1 MSEREARVV
10 EAFLECVR
18 AGRFDPSY
26 VTLLVEDNQ
35 KYGWMSETAKET
47 LFAAMENIMEEPEE
61 IPEEPEDLDGPY
73 LGDADLDDL
82 EGE

>member
-10 EAFLECVR
+10 DAFLDCVR
-18 AGRFDPSY
+18 GGRFDAAY

-47 LFAAMENIMEEPEE
+47 LYAALENLEDEPDDALIDVDDDAILFGDELDEPE
-61 IPEEPEDLDGPY
+61 
-73 LGDADLDDL
+73 
-82 EGE
+82 GE